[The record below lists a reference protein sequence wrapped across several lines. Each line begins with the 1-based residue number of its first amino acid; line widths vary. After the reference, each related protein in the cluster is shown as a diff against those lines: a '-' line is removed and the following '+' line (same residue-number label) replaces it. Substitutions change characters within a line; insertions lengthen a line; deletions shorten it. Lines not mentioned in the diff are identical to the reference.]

1 MAGGKRRNGSTASHG
16 VNRGAARRPTSTRRT
31 PRSASGTVGEEM
43 TSAVPADTT
52 GPAAAPAQMTIRAVT
67 SLPGHH
73 TAGYYDKTPWDL
85 TGRYL
90 LALRAPFCDRVPEAD
105 DIATLGLVDLH
116 DGDRFLPFAQT
127 RAWNWQQGC
136 MLHWLQ
142 APLPHSNPNVPE
154 VGRHLVV
161 YNDRDQGSQGSGD
174 RFVSV
179 VVDALTGREVRRL
192 PLPVYGL
199 SPDGRQAV
207 TLNFSRLHRERPGYG
222 YAGVPDP
229 WAGVPEPEDDGIWW
243 MDTETGAH
251 RLILPTALLAHTARK
266 PSMEGAVHRFN
277 HLQWSPDGKRFA
289 FLHRWRPAAGA
300 TRGHL
305 TRLCTAAPDGSG
317 LAILADEE
325 RVSHYDW
332 RDPSHIL
339 AWARHA
345 GQEAFFLLHDP
356 SGVAQV
362 VAPEAMPRDGH
373 CSYSPDPERRLV
385 ANDTYPDAEQRRTLY
400 VYDTQTGGRTDLGR
414 FFAPPELAN
423 DFRVD
428 LHPRWS
434 RDGRQ
439 LCFDSAHEGSRQLY
453 VADISA

>member
-1 MAGGKRRNGSTASHG
+1 MTTDPAA
-16 VNRGAARRPTSTRRT
+16 GAAR
-31 PRSASGTVGEEM
+31 V
-43 TSAVPADTT
+43 
-52 GPAAAPAQMTIRAVT
+52 RAVT
-67 SLPGHH
+67 SLPFHH

-90 LALRAPFCDRVPEAD
+90 LALRSPFCDRAPTEHDVA
-105 DIATLGLVDLH
+105 ILGLVDLQ
-116 DGDRFLPFAQT
+116 DGDRFLPFAET

-136 MLHWLQ
+136 MLHWLR
-142 APLPHSNPNVPE
+142 APLAHSSPDVLPDE
-154 VGRHLVV
+154 RLLAV
-161 YNDRDQGSQGSGD
+161 YNDRDGD
-174 RFVSV
+174 HFISI

-207 TLNFSRLHRERPGYG
+207 SLNFSRLHRERPGYG

-229 WAGVPEPEDDGIWW
+229 WSNVPEPEDDGIWW
-243 MDTETGAH
+243 LDTETGDH
-251 RLILPTALLAHTARK
+251 RLIVPTARLAHTARK

-277 HLQWSPDGKRFA
+277 HLQWSSYGRRFA
-289 FLHRWRPAAGA
+289 FLHRWRPPGG
-300 TRGHL
+300 TPRGHL

-332 RDPSHIL
+332 RDPTHVL
-339 AWARHA
+339 AWARHQ
-345 GQEAFFLLHDP
+345 GREAFFLYEDP
-356 SGVAQV
+356 AGAAEIVG
-362 VAPEAMPRDGH
+362 PDAMPRDGH
-373 CSYSPDPERRLV
+373 CSYSPDSDRRLI
-385 ANDTYPDAEQRRTLY
+385 ANDTYPDAAHHRTLY
-400 VYDTQTGGRTDLGR
+400 LYDTATDRRTDLAR
-414 FFAPPELAN
+414 CYSPPDLAN

-434 RDGRQ
+434 RDGRS

-453 VADISA
+453 VADLPQTS